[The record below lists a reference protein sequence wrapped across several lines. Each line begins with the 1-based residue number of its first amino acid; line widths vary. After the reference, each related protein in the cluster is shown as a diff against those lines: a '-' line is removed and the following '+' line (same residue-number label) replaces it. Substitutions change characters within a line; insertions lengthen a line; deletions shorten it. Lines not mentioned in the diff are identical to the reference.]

1 VGEAGLF
8 AKGVRNGVGYCG
20 YIFNDES
27 GLYTVRFRSYSPT
40 LGRWLERDPAG
51 YVDGMGLYEYVRGGP
66 IAAVDPSG
74 LSTATGDRW
83 WDEPKTVNC
92 RPCSQSSRR
101 DLVFDFEDSWQF
113 NQPAGSIEIQTWAA
127 LVQELERRVADGTAG
142 KCWTVA
148 GHGWGG
154 VFSPR
159 EEADNGLERSGRTKE
174 FLDGKISERRYDV
187 QDEHWCL
194 RLNETE
200 HGREKVRETKAILR
214 FLELARAHLSDGGT
228 LEFGGCEAGAGV
240 EGRAFGEALAREMP
254 GVRILLYQ
262 DKVAWSGGRWMQR
275 PDKSF
280 GIQLLQGLLLIVW
293 PMEESSG
300 PVEKE
305 AVPLQFQCEQ
315 KCDG

>member
-1 VGEAGLF
+1 
-8 AKGVRNGVGYCG
+8 
-20 YIFNDES
+20 
-27 GLYTVRFRSYSPT
+27 
-40 LGRWLERDPAG
+40 
-51 YVDGMGLYEYVRGGP
+51 M
-66 IAAVDPSG
+66 
-74 LSTATGDRW
+74 
-83 WDEPKTVNC
+83 
-92 RPCSQSSRR
+92 
-101 DLVFDFEDSWQF
+101 
-113 NQPAGSIEIQTWAA
+113 
-127 LVQELERRVADGTAG
+127 
-142 KCWTVA
+142 
-148 GHGWGG
+148 
-154 VFSPR
+154 
-159 EEADNGLERSGRTKE
+159 ERSGRTKE

-187 QDEHWCL
+187 QNEHWCL

-280 GIQLLQGLLLIVW
+280 GIRLLQGLLLIVW

-305 AVPLQFQCEQ
+305 AVPLQLQCEQ